1 MGPRREPSLVQEE
14 NLNRLRFGT
23 SDSQLVAGI
32 VAGFIATQMATIVGF
47 WNEVIN
53 FPVMDWN
60 RFNGTYE
67 VGFSN
72 PTAVGFGV
80 PPAGDLE
87 VFIVGWVSHSMSGMI
102 LSLVFVFL
110 MRQYIPLPYTLL
122 GNLGAA
128 MVWASIL
135 AVISFSILTPLID
148 PYQADPGWFS
158 LDLKL
163 PDTNDVE
170 GALHP
175 GWKTTA
181 AIILWHWVYG
191 FHLGSFYQPKDDG
204 TAAA

>member
-1 MGPRREPSLVQEE
+1 MSKLK
-14 NLNRLRFGT
+14 FGT

-32 VAGFIATQMATIVGF
+32 VAGFIATQMATIIGF

-80 PPAGDLE
+80 PPASDIE
-87 VFIVGWVSHSMSGMI
+87 VFVVGWVSHSMSGMI
-102 LSLVFVFL
+102 LSLIFVFL

-128 MVWASIL
+128 MVWGSAL

-148 PYQADPGWFS
+148 PYMADPGWFS

-163 PDTNDVE
+163 PDHNDLTADGV
-170 GALHP
+170 ATLHP
-175 GWKTTA
+175 GWKTPV
-181 AIILWHWVYG
+181 AIVLWHWVYG
-191 FHLGSFYQPKDDG
+191 FHLGSFYQPKEAG
-204 TAAA
+204 